1 LAGPLWLVCRVVW
14 WNGNGSK
21 WKWAP
26 FGWSDGWLG
35 IDLGIASP
43 KLNGTGSRLLT
54 QLMGKKGD
62 NATLDKT
69 KRNLG

>member
-1 LAGPLWLVCRVVW
+1 MAFVWLVGRLV
-14 WNGNGSK
+14 
-21 WKWAP
+21 
-26 FGWSDGWLG
+26 